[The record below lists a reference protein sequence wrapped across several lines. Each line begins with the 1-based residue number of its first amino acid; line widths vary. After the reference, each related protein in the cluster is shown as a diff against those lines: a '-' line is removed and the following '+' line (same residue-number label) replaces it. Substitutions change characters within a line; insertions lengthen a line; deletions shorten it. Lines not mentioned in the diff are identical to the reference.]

1 MNGNYVTI
9 DLALVIEKLLLIIA
23 VTFLVW
29 VAARMIAMADRKW
42 LHPLSGAGVKDI
54 AESSFGE
61 TSGLLL
67 KVAAVLMLVVS
78 IMISTVIPW
87 GEAVRIGSRDVS
99 LFIARVDIGVLLIL
113 AFLWLGIYGGI
124 AQRWSYVKD
133 EKIGAL
139 FRFGSLFIA
148 CALAM
153 GLVVVPLLMIAAS
166 TDLQNIISLQKDGVW
181 NIFYQ
186 LPGVLIMLLGTAVLS
201 KPSFPNGGRRIA
213 GAGFGS
219 INAMY
224 SLAGYVLLFLMGT
237 VITTLY
243 LGGYEVPFVSDLA
256 LRRRF
261 GVNVLFILQA
271 ISFLFKIIAVV
282 AILLWTR
289 RVLERYDESILVR
302 WGWKFIIPA
311 ALINLAGTAVV
322 ILAR

>member
-1 MNGNYVTI
+1 MKGNYVTI
-9 DLALVIEKLLLIIA
+9 DLALVIEKLVLIIA

-42 LHPLSGAGVKDI
+42 LHPSPGTGVKDI
-54 AESSFGE
+54 SESLFGA
-61 TSGLLL
+61 TPRLLV
-67 KVAAVLMLVVS
+67 KAAAVLMLVVS

-87 GEAVRIGSRDVS
+87 GEAVRIGSRNVS

-124 AQRWSYVKD
+124 AQRWSYVKND
-133 EKIGAL
+133 RIGAL

-153 GLVVVPLLMIAAS
+153 GLAIVPLLMLAAS
-166 TDLQNIISLQKDGVW
+166 TDLQNIISLQKDAVW

-186 LPGVLIMLLGTAVLS
+186 LPGFLIMLLGTAVLS
-201 KPSFPNGGRRIA
+201 KPSFTNDGRRIA

-219 INAMY
+219 VNAMY
-224 SLAGYVLLFLMGT
+224 NLTGYVLLFLMGT
-237 VITTLY
+237 FITALY
-243 LGGYEVPFVSDLA
+243 LGGYEIPFVSDLA

-261 GVNVLFILQA
+261 GVNVLFILQG
-271 ISFLFKIIAVV
+271 ISFSFKIIMVV

-289 RVLERYDESILVR
+289 RVLERYDESILIR
-302 WGWKFIIPA
+302 WGWKLIIPA

-322 ILAR
+322 LVA